1 MRYEISGTIMQTVAI
16 DLDPG
21 ETVYSQT
28 NTMAWMND
36 AIQMDTHTGG
46 GFFAGLKRSIAGG
59 SFFVT
64 DFTAT
69 GAGHVAFA
77 PRFPGSLIA
86 AQLQAGQSLICRKET
101 FLVAQKTVTLD
112 LAWQK
117 RLGAGFF
124 GGDGFILQKVTGPG
138 IVWLDLSG
146 ELVERDLGPGERLLV
161 HAGHVGVFEPSVGF
175 DVKMV
180 SGFRNVL
187 FGGEGLFLAGPTG
200 PGHIWL
206 QSMPILNLAEE
217 IGRYLP
223 RGGDTGANSM
233 TGTLATG
240 AAAGVAGALLGGLFG
255 GGSND
260 KT

>member
-16 DLDPG
+16 DLTPG

-36 AIQMDTHTGG
+36 AVQMDTHTGG
-46 GFFAGLKRSIAGG
+46 GLFAGLKRSFAGG

-64 DFTAT
+64 DFTAS
-69 GAGHVAFA
+69 GNGHVAFA
-77 PRFPGSLIA
+77 PRFPGAIIA

-101 FLVAQKTVTLD
+101 FLVAQKSVTLE

-138 IVWLDLSG
+138 VVWLDLSG
-146 ELVERDLGPGERLLV
+146 EVVERDLAPGERLLV
-161 HAGHVGVFEPSVGF
+161 HAGHVGMFEPSIGF
-175 DVKMV
+175 DIQMVK
-180 SGFRNVL
+180 GFKNIL
-187 FGGEGLFLAGPTG
+187 FGGEGLFLATLTG

-206 QSMPILNLAEE
+206 QSMPIINLAEE

-223 RGGDTGANSM
+223 GRSDGSSSST
-233 TGTLATG
+233 ATG
-240 AAAGVAGALLGGLFG
+240 VAAGAALGAVGGLLGGLFG
-255 GGSND
+255 SND
-260 KT
+260 T